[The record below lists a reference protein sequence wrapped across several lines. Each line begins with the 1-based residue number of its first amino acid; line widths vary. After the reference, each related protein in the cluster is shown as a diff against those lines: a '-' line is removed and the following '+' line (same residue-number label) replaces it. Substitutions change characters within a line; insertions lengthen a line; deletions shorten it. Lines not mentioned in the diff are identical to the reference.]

1 MEVRNIG
8 ILAHVDAGKTSI
20 TEKIL
25 YLAGLKRETGTVDEG
40 TTATDFL
47 SVEKR
52 HGITVKSAA
61 VRFEWGGRT
70 VHLIDTPGHVDFG
83 HEVDRA
89 IRILDGAIIAVC
101 AVSGVQARTEVIA
114 QASAKRSLSRVYFV
128 NKMDRPG
135 ADFFGVI
142 DELRTVLEPHA
153 VAVQCPIIE
162 GRKWVGIVD
171 LVTMKARRFDS
182 APGQTEPAETIP
194 NALES
199 RASLLERLAE
209 IDERILDLYAA
220 DKAVSVPMI
229 QEALARGVLS
239 CAICPVFCGSAF
251 VDESIALLLDGATEL
266 LPSPEAAGI
275 PEGIDPR
282 TGNPAEMHVS
292 PEAPLAAFVFKT
304 VGDASGEVVAWT
316 RIWSGTLRSGKK
328 VLEVRTGKEIS
339 IRKLFGI
346 HADSLEECA
355 QAVAGQIVAVKAVGK
370 FIEPGASL
378 CDRGSPVLFE
388 ALELPEPVVSLAV
401 EPATRE
407 DLEPLRKGLEMLA
420 VEDRALHVT
429 EEKETGRFMIAGQGE
444 LHLDIVAERLRR
456 DFGLKFRTG
465 NPRVNLRERLLGPSE
480 WKEDFDHDFGGER
493 VRVSVTVRL
502 EPRTALQA
510 DLPSFVSPGLRIAPQ
525 FLAAA
530 RRGAESAMS
539 AGPLQGWPLEE
550 TIITLLELQVPGAG
564 TGRNGEL
571 AVEAASATAVRKAIL
586 AAGAKLL
593 EPVMILDIECPEE
606 YFGAVLGS
614 LSSRSGRVE
623 SVEDGLSVKTLLAR
637 APMRNLFG
645 FAGEIRSMSKGR
657 AHFQARFGSYEP
669 VRQPFEP

>member
-25 YLAGLKRETGTVDEG
+25 FLAGLKRETGTVDEG

-89 IRILDGAIIAVC
+89 LRILDGAIIALC

-114 QASAKRSLSRVYFV
+114 QASAERALSRIYFV

-142 DELRTVLEPHA
+142 DELRSLLEPRA
-153 VAVQCPIIE
+153 VAVQCPILE
-162 GRKWVGIVD
+162 NRKWVGIAD
-171 LVTMKARRFDS
+171 LVTMKARRFDDP
-182 APGQTEPAETIP
+182 PGQTIPADGLPLVDE
-194 NALES
+194 A
-199 RASLLERLAE
+199 RADLLERLADT
-209 IDERILDLYAA
+209 DEGLLARYAA
-220 DKAVSVPMI
+220 DEQIPIPLVREGLKRAVH
-229 QEALARGVLS
+229 S
-239 CAICPVFCGSAF
+239 CALSPVFCGSAF
-251 VDESIALLLDGATEL
+251 VDESIALLLDWAIDL
-266 LPSPEAAGI
+266 LPSPEEAGI
-275 PEGIDPR
+275 PEGIDQR
-282 TGNPAEMHVS
+282 TGNPAQLIAFS
-292 PEAPLAAFVFKT
+292 TAPLAAFVFKT
-304 VGDASGEVVAWT
+304 VADASGDVVAWT
-316 RIWSGTLRSGKK
+316 RVWSGTLRSGRKI
-328 VLEVRTGKEIS
+328 LEVRTGKDIS
-339 IRKLFGI
+339 IRKIFGI
-346 HADSLEECA
+346 HAQSLEECESA
-355 QAVAGQIVAVKAVGK
+355 AAGQIVAVKTAGK
-370 FIEPGASL
+370 PLEPGASL

-388 ALELPEPVVSLAV
+388 ALELPEPVVSLAI

-407 DLEPLRKGLEMLA
+407 DLDALRRGLEHLA

-429 EEKETGRFMIAGQGE
+429 EEKETGRFMMAGQGE

-456 DFGLKFRTG
+456 DLGLKFRTG
-465 NPRVNLRERLLGPSE
+465 NPRVNLRERLLGPAE
-480 WKEDFDHDFGGER
+480 WKEEFDHDFGGER
-493 VRVSVTVRL
+493 VRVSVHVRL
-502 EPRTALQA
+502 EPGAA
-510 DLPSFVSPGLRIAPQ
+510 GLEKTLGFNASGIRAAPQ

-530 RRGAESAMS
+530 RRGAESALGV
-539 AGPLQGWPLEE
+539 GPLQGWPLEAA
-550 TIITLLELQVPGAG
+550 TITLLDLQVPGSG

-571 AVEAASATAVRKAIL
+571 AVEAATAMAVRKATIS
-586 AAGAKLL
+586 AGSKLL
-593 EPVMILDIECPEE
+593 EPVMIVDIECPEE
-606 YFGAVLGS
+606 HFGAVLGS

-623 SVEDGLSVKTLLAR
+623 SVEDGLSVKTVLAR